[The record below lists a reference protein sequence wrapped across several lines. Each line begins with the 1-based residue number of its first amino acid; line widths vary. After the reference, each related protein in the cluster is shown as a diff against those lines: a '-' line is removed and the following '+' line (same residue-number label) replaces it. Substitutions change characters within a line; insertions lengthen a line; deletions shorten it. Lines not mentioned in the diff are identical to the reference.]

1 VGRSAYTSRII
12 GCPLNSITCN
22 AFVFGIAC
30 AYTQGDMDIVRD
42 ASVKKKKRQKQTAMI
57 VVAVIAVLG
66 VTLGVS
72 KLKPAPPSVEF
83 GTIWPDTVK
92 RGSML
97 RQVRGLGSLVPIPED
112 VRLIPAETDVRV
124 ERIVKLPGMPVTPD
138 TIIMELSNPQ
148 VVQEALNADLE
159 MKSAEAEYHNTKA
172 KVDSDLMNL
181 KAEAAT
187 VEADYENAQ
196 RDADA
201 NKELAKIGVLSAS
214 ALKASLAKAR
224 EMATRHKIE
233 EERISEN
240 TKAVETQLAVQQATI
255 DQKRALAQLKHRQLD
270 ALKVKAGIAGVLAA
284 LDAPVQVGQR
294 VTQGTILAKVVQPE
308 HLKAAL
314 KIPETQAKDIVDGL
328 PAEIDTHNG
337 VVKGKVTRIDPA
349 VQNGTVTVDV
359 TLDEPPPRGSRPD
372 LSVDGTI
379 TLEKLDNVLYVGRPA
394 FGQEKST
401 VGMFKIDP
409 EGKTATRTPVELGR
423 SSVNTVEIIRGLKEG
438 DQVILSD
445 MSRWDNQDRIRLER

>member
-1 VGRSAYTSRII
+1 
-12 GCPLNSITCN
+12 
-22 AFVFGIAC
+22 
-30 AYTQGDMDIVRD
+30 MDIVRD

-57 VVAVIAVLG
+57 GVAVIAVLG

-83 GTIWPDTVK
+83 GQIWPDTVK

-97 RQVRGLGSLVPIPED
+97 RQVHGLGSLVPIPED

-124 ERIVKLPGMPVTPD
+124 DRIIVLPGMQVKPE
-138 TIIMELSNPQ
+138 TIIMELTNPQ
-148 VVQEALNADLE
+148 VTQEALSADLDL
-159 MKSAEAEYHNTKA
+159 KSAEAEYHNTKA
-172 KVDSDLMNL
+172 KIDSDLMNL
-181 KAEAAT
+181 RSAAAT
-187 VEADYENAQ
+187 VEADYENAK

-201 NKELAKIGVLSAS
+201 NRELNKIGVLSKA
-214 ALKASLAKAR
+214 ALETSLNKER
-224 EMATRHKIE
+224 ELATRKKIE
-233 EERISEN
+233 EDRIAES
-240 TKAVETQLAVQQATI
+240 TKAIETQLQVQQSTI
-255 DQKRALAQLKHRQLD
+255 DQKKAMAALKHRQLD
-270 ALKVKAGIAGVLAA
+270 ALKVRAGIAGVLAA

-314 KIPETQAKDIVDGL
+314 KIPETQAKDVVDNL

-337 VVKGKVTRIDPA
+337 VVKGRVTRIDPA

-379 TLEKLDNVLYVGRPA
+379 TLERLDNVLYVGRPA

-401 VGMFKIDP
+401 VKMFKIDP
-409 EGKTATRTPVELGR
+409 DGKTATMVPVELGR
-423 SSVNTVEIIRGLKEG
+423 GSVNTIEIVRGLKEG